1 MAAVKNTFDIKELS
15 ISNPK
20 TGNAV
25 DMKGGLVEF
34 TYYESI
40 LSNHITASLV
50 VSETGNTIDGK
61 NMLDGLPVRGGE
73 PIRVRMTDKEE
84 KELSFIGKE
93 NALYVNRV
101 KNGVIDNTKSIV
113 AFDLC
118 TKEYLANEQS
128 RVKKRYSGKISESV
142 KNIIKN
148 VLNSNKPQNIEE
160 TSNSYN
166 FIGNLKKPFYTLTWL
181 AAKCIPAG
189 KSYGKSA
196 GFFFYEIQEGFQFR
210 SIESLIGPTKGG
222 GSADLKKATKLQ
234 YNQLNYTT
242 KEGYDKI
249 ISWNLNHN
257 IDLQEKLAVGS
268 YNTRFL
274 FFNPFTFEVKHKDFS
289 LRKQQKGNVESAGTE
304 LDFVAD
310 EFLEGYTRGLSSVLD
325 VGTLPSGK
333 DGLEQL
339 KRWKNKKDETND
351 RVIDR
356 TVQAN
361 TRYNQLFTISIDV
374 MIECDFN
381 LKAGDMVYCEFPD
394 LSGKNDDI
402 NRQTSGLYLI
412 ASVCHRMTPSAGRTT
427 MNLIRDSFGTKRGG

>member
-189 KSYGKSA
+189 KSYGKS
-196 GFFFYEIQEGFQFR
+196 
-210 SIESLIGPTKGG
+210 
-222 GSADLKKATKLQ
+222 
-234 YNQLNYTT
+234 
-242 KEGYDKI
+242 
-249 ISWNLNHN
+249 
-257 IDLQEKLAVGS
+257 
-268 YNTRFL
+268 
-274 FFNPFTFEVKHKDFS
+274 
-289 LRKQQKGNVESAGTE
+289 
-304 LDFVAD
+304 
-310 EFLEGYTRGLSSVLD
+310 
-325 VGTLPSGK
+325 
-333 DGLEQL
+333 
-339 KRWKNKKDETND
+339 
-351 RVIDR
+351 
-356 TVQAN
+356 
-361 TRYNQLFTISIDV
+361 
-374 MIECDFN
+374 
-381 LKAGDMVYCEFPD
+381 
-394 LSGKNDDI
+394 
-402 NRQTSGLYLI
+402 
-412 ASVCHRMTPSAGRTT
+412 
-427 MNLIRDSFGTKRGG
+427 

>member
-189 KSYGKSA
+189 KSYGKTA
-196 GFFFYEIQEGFQFR
+196 GFFFYETQDGFQFK
-210 SIESLIGPTKGG
+210 SIETLVGPTKGG
-222 GSADLKKATKLQ
+222 GSADSKNAPKFQ
-234 YNQLNYTT
+234 YNQLGFTT
-242 KEGYDKI
+242 KVGYDKI
-249 ISWNLNHN
+249 LKWNLNHN
-257 IDLQEKLAVGS
+257 IDLQEKLAVGA

-289 LRKQQKGNVESAGTE
+289 LVAQQKGKVESAGTE
-304 LDFVAD
+304 LDFVAE
-310 EFLEGYTRGLSSVLD
+310 EFLKGNTRGLSSVLD

-339 KRWKNKKDETND
+339 QRWKNKKDETND

-361 TRYNQLFTISIDV
+361 TRYNQLFTISIDI

-394 LSGKNDDI
+394 ISGETKDL
-402 NRQTSGLYLI
+402 NRQTSGLYVI
-412 ASVCHRMTPSAGRTT
+412 ASLCHKMTPSAGRTT
-427 MNLIRDSFGTKRGG
+427 MNLIRDSFGEKKS